1 MVRSKRME
9 GIIVSCGGLST
20 GFHAT
25 RLIAVV
31 TVSIYV
37 AITSNLD
44 AVFVMPHS
52 MSSSLLWS
60 TLA

>member
-9 GIIVSCGGLST
+9 GIIVSGGGLSI

-25 RLIAVV
+25 RLVV
-31 TVSIYV
+31 TVSIYA

-44 AVFVMPHS
+44 AVSVTSHS